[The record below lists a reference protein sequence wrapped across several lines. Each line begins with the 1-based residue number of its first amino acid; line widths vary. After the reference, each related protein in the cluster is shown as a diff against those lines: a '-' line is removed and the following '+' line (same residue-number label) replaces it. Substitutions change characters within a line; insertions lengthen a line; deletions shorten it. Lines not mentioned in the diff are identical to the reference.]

1 MEKEAGKAW
10 MRENPSCKSGELPI
24 VYPEPYPR
32 KEMQGMMK
40 RGFTLTEL
48 MITVAVIGILAAIAI
63 PSYTG
68 YMTRTRRAEAVNAL
82 EMVALYEEKYMATN
96 GDYGTLAELATVG
109 LTDPNADANRNYDVV
124 VTLGGVDNNAFVAT
138 ATGTNAQAGDA
149 IVFAIDSNGNRGE
162 DNGGA
167 VAANPD
173 LWKSLRE

>member
-1 MEKEAGKAW
+1 
-10 MRENPSCKSGELPI
+10 
-24 VYPEPYPR
+24 
-32 KEMQGMMK
+32 MMK

-68 YMTRTRRAEAVNAL
+68 YMTRTRRAEAVSAL

-109 LTDPNADANRNYDVV
+109 LTDPNADADRNYNVV
-124 VTLGGVDNNAFVAT
+124 VTLGGNAFVAR

-162 DNGGA
+162 YNGGA